1 MFDHETVLLV
11 SFRKKINKNVIDF
24 RHQEGGCERMRF
36 SVNIR
41 ALADA
46 SQNMQLMIRQINN
59 QIQETEDIAA
69 SVRRVTSYDEVV
81 RSLKRQIDYM
91 NAEKQQLAEM
101 MSALNQIQKIYRTG
115 EEHIL
120 DYGDEVKQ
128 RNSSYSRQV
137 VSLKE
142 LKSRIQVFHIR

>member
-1 MFDHETVLLV
+1 MKED
-11 SFRKKINKNVIDF
+11 VIDF
-24 RHQEGGCERMRF
+24 RHQKGGYERMRF
-36 SVNIR
+36 TVNIR

-46 SQNMQLMIRQINN
+46 SRNMQLMIRQLNN
-59 QIQETEDIAA
+59 QIQETEDITA

-81 RSLKRQIDYM
+81 RSLRLQIDRM

-120 DYGDEVKQ
+120 DYGDEVKL
-128 RNSSYSRQV
+128 RNHSYSRQV

>member
-1 MFDHETVLLV
+1 
-11 SFRKKINKNVIDF
+11 
-24 RHQEGGCERMRF
+24 MRF

-69 SVRRVTSYDEVV
+69 SVRRVISYDEVV
-81 RSLKRQIDYM
+81 RSLRRQIDCM
-91 NAEKQQLAEM
+91 NAEKQQMAEM